1 MKLYLI
7 IILFFINNCSFDN
20 KTGIWN
26 SEEILSKKKED
37 VLQGFKKLTDNEKNF
52 NEVINLKENYNFSI
66 PRKVVNIKWRDLY
79 YSNSNNLDNFS
90 HKGELNFL
98 LSSRKLSRYKLNNH
112 ILYDKGNFFLSDQK
126 GNILIYSENQKKVI
140 SKYNF
145 YKKNFRKINKKL
157 NLILDKNTI
166 YATDNIG
173 YVYAYEY
180 KKNKILWAKNTKI
193 PFRSNLKIKNNKLIA
208 ADEKNNFYL
217 FDKANGNLIKMIPSE
232 ETLIKNNFINNFS
245 LSSNYIFALNT
256 YGSLFAIEH
265 LTNEIKWVQNLNKS
279 YDLSQINLF
288 KGKPLIN
295 NDKFIIVSSQDST
308 YIINLANGNVLHKFN
323 IISQVKP
330 LLTSENLFLIS
341 KNNLLICIDVFSGK
355 IIYSYDINKK
365 ISKYL
370 KKKKQK
376 FFFNDIALV
385 NDKIFVLFKN
395 EYLAQF
401 EINGNLKEIKR
412 LKKKVNSNLLFIEN
426 LIIYLEKKRLIFLN

>member
-1 MKLYLI
+1 
-7 IILFFINNCSFDN
+7 
-20 KTGIWN
+20 
-26 SEEILSKKKED
+26 
-37 VLQGFKKLTDNEKNF
+37 
-52 NEVINLKENYNFSI
+52 
-66 PRKVVNIKWRDLY
+66 
-79 YSNSNNLDNFS
+79 
-90 HKGELNFL
+90 
-98 LSSRKLSRYKLNNH
+98 
-112 ILYDKGNFFLSDQK
+112 
-126 GNILIYSENQKKVI
+126 
-140 SKYNF
+140 
-145 YKKNFRKINKKL
+145 
-157 NLILDKNTI
+157 
-166 YATDNIG
+166 
-173 YVYAYEY
+173 
-180 KKNKILWAKNTKI
+180 
-193 PFRSNLKIKNNKLIA
+193 
-208 ADEKNNFYL
+208 
-217 FDKANGNLIKMIPSE
+217 MIPSE